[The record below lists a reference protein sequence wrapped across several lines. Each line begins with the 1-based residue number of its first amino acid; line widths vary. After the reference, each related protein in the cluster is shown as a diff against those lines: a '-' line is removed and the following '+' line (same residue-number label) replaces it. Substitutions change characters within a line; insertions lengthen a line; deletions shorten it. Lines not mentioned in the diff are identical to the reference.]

1 MRLRMVRGVLAC
13 IVQTAVLGFL
23 LLALGAVVGRS
34 FSQWGT
40 FALSALTAITAQ
52 VCQQLRP
59 AAQQVESASLDALID
74 RPFARLST
82 IRERLGWGLKNPEYF
97 GRALQPML
105 LELIDE
111 KLRRTHGVDLH
122 RDPDAARAMTGEPV
136 WQLVTQEVSVTPTMA
151 DIDLVLRTVEAL

>member
-1 MRLRMVRGVLAC
+1 MRLRVVRGVLAC
-13 IVQTAVLGFL
+13 LFQTAALGFL
-23 LLALGAVVGRS
+23 LLALGTLVGRS

-40 FALSALTAITAQ
+40 FSLSVLVAVTAQ

-59 AAQQVESASLDALID
+59 PAQRSEAMSWAPMID
-74 RPFARLST
+74 RPFARLTT

-105 LELIDE
+105 LELVDD

-122 RDPDAARAMTGEPV
+122 RDPAAARAMTGEPV
-136 WQLVTQEVSVTPTMA
+136 WRLVTEEVSVTPTMA
-151 DIDLVLRTVEAL
+151 EIDLVLRTVEAL

>member
-1 MRLRMVRGVLAC
+1 MKLRVVRGVIAC
-13 IVQTAVLGFL
+13 LFQTAALGFL
-23 LLALGAVVGRS
+23 LLALGAIIGRS

-40 FALSALTAITAQ
+40 FSLSALVVITAQ

-59 AAQQVESASLDALID
+59 PALRSEALSWGPVVD

-97 GRALQPML
+97 RRALQPML
-105 LELIDE
+105 LELIDD
-111 KLRRTHGVDLH
+111 KLRRTHGLDLH
-122 RDPDAARAMTGEPV
+122 RDPAAARAMTGEPV
-136 WQLVTQEVSVTPTMA
+136 WQLVTEEVTVTPTTA